1 MPLAKVTLR
10 LEFLYPLSRAKNM
23 AKKKL
28 ENLSFEESLIELDTI
43 VQNLEQGELSLEES
57 MTLFERGLNLSQV
70 SQTKLHAAEQKVKIL
85 LEKNGQQ
92 ELSDF
97 DLSPDSQSLG
107 EHL

>member
-10 LEFLYPLSRAKNM
+10 LAFLYVLPRVKIM

-28 ENLSFEESLIELDTI
+28 ENLSFEESLTELDSI

-57 MTLFERGLNLSQV
+57 MSLFERGLNLSQV
-70 SQTKLHAAEQKVKIL
+70 SQTKLQAAEQKVKIL

-97 DLSPDSQSLG
+97 DLSEDTPSLG